1 MSFELVEAIFKE
13 QSEALSIA
21 QRCQD
26 QLKELLKVYMQR
38 HHNATHNAQPR
49 GKSKRHQQDN
59 TAAPVEQAAPIRLEQ
74 QTAITCEDSHSDEDL
89 IQGLQEFDRTRQQG
103 ASQQP
108 LHGHPTAPAQED
120 QCNALDQATQQHSK
134 GTTQVMAEHPVLP
147 VAALRAFHLCTAK
160 HRDGSYRCLKLLP
173 YTPTSGPYHIS
184 SPHKFGKDILVEFWL
199 AGTQHFCISPIPNA
213 TTYQDAARQL
223 GAAPH
228 LSQHTALRLGQATAS
243 STSRRCGA
251 PANSGL
257 IIGSNHDYTI
267 SSESARNALAQLTW
281 EELVLAYNRA
291 QSNPEAI
298 KA

>member
-1 MSFELVEAIFKE
+1 MSLELVEAIFKE
-13 QSEALSIA
+13 QSQALSTA

-26 QLKELLKVYMQR
+26 QLKELLRDYMQR
-38 HHNATHNAQPR
+38 HHNATHNSQSR
-49 GKSKRHQQDN
+49 SSSTRQQDN
-59 TAAPVEQAAPIRLEQ
+59 IAAPFEQAAPIRQEQ
-74 QTAITCEDSHSDEDL
+74 HPAITCEDSHSDEDL
-89 IQGLQEFDRTRQQG
+89 IQGLQEFDRTRQQDT
-103 ASQQP
+103 SQQP
-108 LHGHPTAPAQED
+108 IHGLPIAPAQED
-120 QCNALDQATQQHSK
+120 QCSASDQATQQHNK
-134 GTTQVMAEHPVLP
+134 GTTQDMVELPALP
-147 VAALRAFHLCTAK
+147 VADLRAFHLCTAK

-173 YTPTSGPYHIS
+173 YTPTSGPCHSS

-228 LSQHTALRLGQATAS
+228 LAQHTALRLGQATAS

-251 PANSGL
+251 PVCSGL

-267 SSESARNALAQLTW
+267 SSVLARNALAQLTW
-281 EELVLAYNRA
+281 DELVLAHNRA